1 MGWATLLKAGAKLAG
16 KGIKAGAE
24 LLGKAA
30 KTTASATGKVV
41 GATAEVAAK
50 GIKSTAE
57 VVGKGAKGAVELTGK
72 AIMHPAKTVKT
83 TGAAVKTLAAGGA
96 LGYVGWQKLTSDDSV
111 VEIVSDALIGEKN
124 TQAIADTVHGTAEGI
139 REMRTQVGTM
149 TESVTSTMQGVD
161 SKLNGIS
168 NFISQVSGGNG
179 GEMLGGFFNNLTQGN
194 IKGMGIMGLVLSA
207 FLLFGRFGWIGKL
220 AGAVLAMMTIGNNSG
235 VRQQQRASGGQSM
248 SGGYQG
254 VAQGS
259 AVSSQNMG
267 YPNNGL
273 AQVPGSAGINTPSQ
287 ASISNQTGLK
297 PGESIDNAP
306 QEAEQIHRSRR

>member
-57 VVGKGAKGAVELTGK
+57 VIGKGAKGAVELTGK

-96 LGYVGWQKLTSDDSV
+96 LGYVGWHKLTSDDSV

-124 TQAIADTVHGTAEGI
+124 TQAIADRVNGTAEGI
-139 REMRTQVGTM
+139 REMRTQMGTM
-149 TESVTSTMQGVD
+149 TESVTGTMQSVD
-161 SKLNGIS
+161 SNLSGIS
-168 NFISQVSGGNG
+168 NFISQASGGNAG
-179 GEMLGGFFNNLTQGN
+179 QMLGGFLNNLTSGN
-194 IKGMGIMGLVLSA
+194 VRGLGIMGLVLSA
-207 FLLFGRFGWIGKL
+207 FLLFGRFGWMGKL
-220 AGAVLAMMTIGNNSG
+220 AGALLAMMTIGNNSK
-235 VRQQQRASGGQSM
+235 VMQP
-248 SGGYQG
+248 QG
-254 VAQGS
+254 VVAGRQAAHGQQSSQGLNGSAGQGVPAQGYDGFS
-259 AVSSQNMG
+259 YVSSQGTSNHV
-267 YPNNGL
+267 
-273 AQVPGSAGINTPSQ
+273 QSQQ
-287 ASISNQTGLK
+287 ASQLQQPSVSAS
-297 PGESIDNAP
+297 E